1 MSQEAPIISTPHDRR
16 GENGNGKRRWWNE
29 VWGKVVAGLLL
40 VILTGILIGA
50 WSKAKDAAAAT
61 VELYSLPPL
70 VRDHEARL
78 KAQEAKGPMP
88 PAEVRKLAEEIAD
101 VMEARK
107 GKRK

>member
-1 MSQEAPIISTPHDRR
+1 MSQEAPIISTPNDRR
-16 GENGNGKRRWWNE
+16 DGNGGKRWWQE
-29 VWGKVVAGLLL
+29 VWSKVIAGLLL
-40 VILTGILIGA
+40 VILTGILVGA

-61 VELYSLPPL
+61 VELYSMPPV
-70 VRDHEARL
+70 VRDHELRL

-101 VMEARK
+101 VMEQRK